1 VAPPHHQPQIPSR
14 QNKPPMSPVESAL
27 ILVVYLACFA
37 AVHSLM
43 ASLPFKR
50 RAAKILGSRMD
61 PWYPAIFSAFAFV
74 MIAPLVYLVYLFPGK
89 VLYIVPS
96 PWRWAM
102 VGCQVLAGLLSI
114 RAFVDAPHRFKVPL
128 QLSGAGADEAKPLA
142 PRGVYRWVRDPFLL
156 SGFLIIWLTPFMTTN
171 ILILYA
177 AVTVYLYLGSLHWER
192 RLLAQFGDEYRTY
205 KRRVPR
211 MVPWRGRLRPEG

>member
-1 VAPPHHQPQIPSR
+1 
-14 QNKPPMSPVESAL
+14 MSPVESAL
-27 ILVVYLACFA
+27 VLVVYLACFA

-61 PWYPAIFSAFAFV
+61 PWYPAIFSASAFV
-74 MIAPLVYLVYLFPGK
+74 MIIPLVYLVYLFPGK
-89 VLYIVPS
+89 VLYVVPS
-96 PWRWAM
+96 PWRWVM
-102 VGCQVLAGLLSI
+102 VGCQILAGLLSI

-128 QLSGAGADEAKPLA
+128 QLSGPGAAEAKPLE
-142 PRGVYRWVRDPFLL
+142 PRGIYRWIRDPFLL

-192 RLLAQFGDEYRTY
+192 RLLAQFGDEYRDY
-205 KRRVPR
+205 KMRVPR
-211 MVPWRGRLRPEG
+211 MVPWRGRTPSGR

>member
-1 VAPPHHQPQIPSR
+1 
-14 QNKPPMSPVESAL
+14 MSPTDSAL
-27 ILVVYLACFA
+27 LLVLYLASFA

-50 RAAKILGSRMD
+50 RAAKILGRRMD
-61 PWYPAIFSAFAFV
+61 PWYPAIFSASALV

-89 VLYIVPS
+89 VLYVVPS

-102 VGCQVLAGLLSI
+102 VAGQILAGLLSI

-128 QLSGAGADEAKPLA
+128 QLLGPGAAEGEGLE
-142 PRGVYRWVRDPFLL
+142 PRGVYRWIRDPFLL

-171 ILILYA
+171 ILILYV
-177 AVTVYLYLGSLHWER
+177 AVTLYLYLGSLHWER
-192 RLLAQFGDEYRTY
+192 RLLAQFGDEYRSY
-205 KRRVPR
+205 QRRVPR
-211 MVPWRGRLRPEG
+211 AVPWRGRLRPEG